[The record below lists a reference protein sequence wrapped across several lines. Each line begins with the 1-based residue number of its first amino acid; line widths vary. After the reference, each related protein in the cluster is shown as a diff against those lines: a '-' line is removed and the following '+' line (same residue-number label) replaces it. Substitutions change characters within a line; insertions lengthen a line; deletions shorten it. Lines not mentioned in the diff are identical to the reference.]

1 MAPLAQ
7 ILVHWCHHFALAVR
21 LSVPWNRTKT
31 VPRLVCNFSFAT
43 VIWCNMQ
50 LRILNIGVVSVCLE
64 SPVSPLDA
72 SLMKMTVVDPDRP
85 DPTLKSVP
93 DGLCVMVLTRSLMQ
107 GNLPPAESAVL
118 PPIAPPSESPKA
130 VLPEWSLFVAST
142 RTSQICRNHIH
153 THIYI
158 L

>member
-7 ILVHWCHHFALAVR
+7 ILVDHWCCHQSSCSEAL
-21 LSVPWNRTKT
+21 SHEF
-31 VPRLVCNFSFAT
+31 VPRLYLVWFVTSLLPQQYD
-43 VIWCNMQ
+43 VICSYGY
-50 LRILNIGVVSVCLE
+50 LGVVSVCLE

-85 DPTLKSVP
+85 DPTLKSIP

-130 VLPEWSLFVAST
+130 VLPE
-142 RTSQICRNHIH
+142 
-153 THIYI
+153 
-158 L
+158 